1 MGDTSDEEAEMASL
15 SVWGFDSPGGA
26 FSAGVRLD
34 ELAQEGA
41 ARLFDTAT
49 VEWAHGQSKP
59 RTTQTRSR
67 FAQEPRGKSFWRSVF
82 DALVSPAGG
91 DAVPESL
98 EQFSVD
104 VEDVRH
110 LRDRIT
116 EGTSVLFVIAEP
128 GDRRRMVEAFGGAS
142 RYVELIYSN
151 LPAAEE
157 AELRAAFTKQ

>member
-1 MGDTSDEEAEMASL
+1 M
-15 SVWGFDSPGGA
+15 
-26 FSAGVRLD
+26 
-34 ELAQEGA
+34 
-41 ARLFDTAT
+41 
-49 VEWAHGQSKP
+49 
-59 RTTQTRSR
+59 
-67 FAQEPRGKSFWRSVF
+67 GKSFWRSVF